1 MHVIDCVFL
10 WGYISS
16 DVSFD
21 YSFGCAESTRL
32 ESSRSPQVLGV
43 RLSYT
48 VIDLDK
54 STVVLVA
61 VSLNRPIGP
70 KQIECTMSP
79 RYTNSNMLS
88 YHVWGER
95 QTGQHLF
102 LFRECMSLAFSQ
114 TNM

>member
-1 MHVIDCVFL
+1 MQGHKGDGTLSGFILCYVVLISMHVIDCVFL

-61 VSLNRPIGP
+61 VSLNRPISP

-79 RYTNSNMLS
+79 R
-88 YHVWGER
+88 
-95 QTGQHLF
+95 
-102 LFRECMSLAFSQ
+102 
-114 TNM
+114 

>member
-1 MHVIDCVFL
+1 MILCFVVLISMHVIDCVFL

-16 DVSFD
+16 VSFD

-32 ESSRSPQVLGV
+32 ESSKSPQVLGV

-48 VIDLDK
+48 VLDLDK

-61 VSLNRPIGP
+61 VSLNHPISP

-79 RYTNSNMLS
+79 S
-88 YHVWGER
+88 
-95 QTGQHLF
+95 
-102 LFRECMSLAFSQ
+102 
-114 TNM
+114 